1 MCLVH
6 VWGGLVGKCS
16 LCLMHVRGGL
26 VGRCAV
32 CLVHVLEL
40 IGG

>member
-6 VWGGLVGKCS
+6 VWGGLVGKCA